1 MGTKSN
7 ILYYN
12 AGFMVVLPELTGR
25 TTFFLLEDAVE
36 VTEVVK
42 TAFEAD
48 FWDGPTG
55 IHQFACG
62 IAQANIDDIVA

>member
-1 MGTKSN
+1 MGTSSN

-12 AGFMVVLPELTGR
+12 AGLMVVLPELTGG
-25 TTFFLLEDAVE
+25 TTFFLFEDAVE

-48 FWDGPTG
+48 F
-55 IHQFACG
+55 
-62 IAQANIDDIVA
+62 

>member
-12 AGFMVVLPELTGR
+12 AGFMVVLPELTRR

-42 TAFEAD
+42 TAFETD
-48 FWDGPTG
+48 F
-55 IHQFACG
+55 
-62 IAQANIDDIVA
+62 